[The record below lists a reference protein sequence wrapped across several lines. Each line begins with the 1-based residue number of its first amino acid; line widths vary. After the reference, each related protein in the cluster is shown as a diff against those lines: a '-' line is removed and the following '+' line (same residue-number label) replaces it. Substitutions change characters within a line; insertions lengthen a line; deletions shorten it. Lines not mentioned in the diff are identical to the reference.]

1 MWMYRCS
8 NFKLDHKYNY
18 AIFIDTLCELKT
30 NLNEKHWPLGLH
42 SVYQSHLYM
51 TLSVFFSNFFCHCR
65 LFIIFGMLICSF
77 SVHLE
82 RDINYTFTMRARLI
96 CNALDQMEF
105 WAYGGIPDLNHVSH
119 IIEAVPH
126 RAALSGFSQT
136 DRCPPKSFDVKVTL
150 EHQQQRNKNSFLFE
164 RRSTKPLLHIRLL
177 RKGVVATFFHTR
189 PPPFWE
195 QFILFTISKLLDL
208 LFN

>member
-77 SVHLE
+77 SMHLE
-82 RDINYTFTMRARLI
+82 RVDINYTSTMRARLI

-105 WAYGGIPDLNHVSH
+105 WANGGNTRLESRKPHNGSGAAQSSSLRFQSNWPMPTKKFRRQSH
-119 IIEAVPH
+119 IGI
-126 RAALSGFSQT
+126 
-136 DRCPPKSFDVKVTL
+136 
-150 EHQQQRNKNSFLFE
+150 
-164 RRSTKPLLHIRLL
+164 STTK
-177 RKGVVATFFHTR
+177 T
-189 PPPFWE
+189 
-195 QFILFTISKLLDL
+195 
-208 LFN
+208 